1 MERAENKRAATRCPD
16 YRDARGRRASKSVS
30 RILMDESYR
39 QKRRFESARGAGRL
53 GRRVSHRVRCPPLR
67 QNPEGGQRIDRRR
80 SPRPKC
86 AARLLNGRAGVGP
99 PESLREG
106 FQFAISA
113 LPARLAEEFPLQ
125 HSFRR
130 ARFNRVLS
138 GLGFEAARNAFD
150 DINWTSFRFFV
161 DAADIFTNHSR
172 EKEKHSREKRRHLVR
187 GTVPAAMIQDTVI

>member
-1 MERAENKRAATRCPD
+1 
-16 YRDARGRRASKSVS
+16 
-30 RILMDESYR
+30 MDESYR
-39 QKRRFESARGAGRL
+39 QKRRFESGRGAGLL
-53 GRRVSHRVRCPPLR
+53 GRRVSHRVRCPPLL
-67 QNPEGGQRIDRRR
+67 QNPEGGQRIGRRR
-80 SPRPKC
+80 SLRPRC
-86 AARLLNGRAGVGP
+86 GARLLNGCAGVGP
-99 PESLREG
+99 PELLPHGHATTSAWRRGRGIAEHILVPKELREG

-172 EKEKHSREKRRHLVR
+172 EKEKHSREKRRHFIR